1 MLGRIFDISSET
13 DLLFRFS
20 TLGKNN
26 RYFFAFRLDISSLP
40 HFEQE
45 ADISYLYRIKI
56 DKKRYFF
63 DKRLAI
69 NAFHA

>member
-1 MLGRIFDISSET
+1 MLGRIFDISSEI

-20 TLGKNN
+20 MLGKNN
-26 RYFFAFRLDISSLP
+26 RYFFAFWLDISLLP
-40 HFEQE
+40 HFEQNGGF
-45 ADISYLYRIKI
+45 IKI
-56 DKKRYFF
+56 IGRKFDKKRYFF